1 MEVTFRLDVHIKL
14 YSRVL
19 MVSLE
24 TFDERQSQALERNA
38 LLESELD
45 EKDALAVT
53 VQRLRDEAR
62 G

>member
-1 MEVTFRLDVHIKL
+1 
-14 YSRVL
+14 
-19 MVSLE
+19 MVNLE
-24 TFDERQSQALERNA
+24 TFDARQSQALERNA

-62 G
+62 GSNSISKS